1 MLLLYTLLSCRRGRK
16 SLKIKNALRALVP
29 GVLVAR
35 TDAVVRPRI
44 LCIYTYYIL
53 LNIVR
58 ERRARID
65 ECLMTIF
72 GYTEEEKSAG
82 NRCLLSLRCK
92 YIYIYIYV
100 VGDIILLFVST
111 RPRVIHIYIYIYNF
125 FHFMQTSKAN
135 DRRRQTDRQTD

>member
-35 TDAVVRPRI
+35 TDAVVGPRI

-82 NRCLLSLRCK
+82 NRCLLWLRC
-92 YIYIYIYV
+92 IYIYIRSWGYY
-100 VGDIILLFVST
+100 III
-111 RPRVIHIYIYIYNF
+111 R
-125 FHFMQTSKAN
+125 
-135 DRRRQTDRQTD
+135 